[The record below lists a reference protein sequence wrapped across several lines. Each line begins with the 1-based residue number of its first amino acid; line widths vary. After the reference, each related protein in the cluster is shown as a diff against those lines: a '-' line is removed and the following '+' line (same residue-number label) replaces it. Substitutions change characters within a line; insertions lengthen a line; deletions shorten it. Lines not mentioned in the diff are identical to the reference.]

1 MELPQ
6 QIVPIESHTELLATL
21 DAYSISPDTWGNDD
35 TRTSHDLFQEIADGE
50 TALLL
55 SDEGLR
61 RYCATVKANVYHH
74 TGSGVL
80 HLVEAMQHNVIT
92 DVWRHRGLHNSI
104 SEKQHVFHGVGP
116 EAAIVR
122 GMREELR
129 DPGGKQLVTTPL
141 RIELHMH
148 QRWSPRQE
156 RNYQDLWSVTETH
169 YYDALLRPEE
179 FSPWGYME
187 RKVDDSGNLVRETF
201 FYWQNAKG
209 GLPKSLMRG

>member
-6 QIVPIESHTELLATL
+6 QIIPVESHAELLDTL

-50 TALLL
+50 TALFL

-92 DVWRHRGLHNSI
+92 DAWRHRGLHNSM
-104 SEKQHVFHGVGP
+104 SEKQHAFHGEGP
-116 EAAIVR
+116 KTAILR

-129 DPGGKQLVTTPL
+129 DPEGNQLVTTPL
-141 RIELHMH
+141 RLELHMH
-148 QRWSPRQE
+148 RRWPAQQE
-156 RNYQDLWSVTETH
+156 RNYQGLWSVTETH

-179 FSPWGYME
+179 FSQRYME

-201 FYWQNAKG
+201 FCWQNAKG
-209 GLPKSLMRG
+209 GLPESLMQG